1 VAIFPQAG
9 EGQIKKGGP
18 TLQERT
24 GCPYMFSRRGD
35 KNKQQNQSQKPVQ
48 PADEDEIRKAEI
60 RKAVEQDM
68 IDPNHPQ
75 GQQATDYSGGT

>member
-1 VAIFPQAG
+1 
-9 EGQIKKGGP
+9 
-18 TLQERT
+18 
-24 GCPYMFSRRGD
+24 MFSRRGD